1 VDTRENRPDI
11 QGGTSMTQLT
21 RRTMLG
27 GAATV
32 SAATMMGGL
41 SGTTEVRAAAPATG
55 KQAPGFYRYKTGDF
69 EVTVVTDG
77 KVVTPLS
84 DAYVANAKK
93 DQVNQVIAENYL
105 PENSATHLYTPVVV
119 NTGSKL
125 VVIDTG
131 LGLGTFAQSK
141 GAAGQF
147 HSNLAAAGIDPK
159 SVDMV
164 VISHFHGDHING
176 LLDAENKLAFPN
188 AEVVVPAGEWK
199 QWMDD
204 SNMSKAAGT
213 PIEGNYKNSRRVF
226 GAIGNKVTQYEDGK
240 ELVAGIKAIATPGHT
255 PGHMSYL
262 VTSGPRSMIV
272 QSDITAGMAFLFVK
286 NPDWQLAFDMDKP
299 TAVQSRKK
307 IYDMAIAEKIP
318 VQGFHFPF
326 PGVAHVEKDGNGYR
340 LIPAAWNPAL

>member
-1 VDTRENRPDI
+1 
-11 QGGTSMTQLT
+11 MTKLT
-21 RRTMLG
+21 RRTMLS

-32 SAATMMGGL
+32 AAATMTGGL
-41 SGTTEVRAAAPATG
+41 SGTTVHAAAPAVG
-55 KQAPGFYRYKTGDF
+55 KQVPGYYRYKVGDF

-77 KVVTPLS
+77 RTATPLP
-84 DAYVANAKK
+84 DTYVANAKK
-93 DQVNQVIAENYL
+93 DQVNEVLASSYL
-105 PENSATHLYTPVVV
+105 PENTATHLYTPVVI

-131 LGLGTFAQSK
+131 LGLGMFGQTK

-147 HSNLAAAGIDPK
+147 HSNLVASGIDPK
-159 SVDMV
+159 QVDAV

-188 AEVVVPAGEWK
+188 AEIMVPAGEWK

-213 PIEGNYKNSRRVF
+213 PLEGNYKNARRVF
-226 GAIGNKVTQYEDGK
+226 GAFGNKVTQYDDGK
-240 ELVAGIKAIATPGHT
+240 ELVGGIKAIATPGHT

-262 VTSGPRSMIV
+262 VSSGPRSLLV

-286 NPDWQLAFDMDKP
+286 NPDWQLMFDMDKP
-299 TAVQSRKK
+299 LAVQSRKK
-307 IYDMAIAEKIP
+307 IYDMVIAEKIP
-318 VQGFHFPF
+318 VQGYHFPY
-326 PGVAHVEKDGNGYR
+326 PGLAYVEKDGNGYR
-340 LIPAAWNPAL
+340 IVPVGWNPTL

>member
-1 VDTRENRPDI
+1 MQNL
-11 QGGTSMTQLT
+11 S
-21 RRTMLG
+21 RRGLLSG
-27 GAATV
+27 VAAVGAATTLAPG
-32 SAATMMGGL
+32 SL
-41 SGTTEVRAAAPATG
+41 TTVQAAAPATG
-55 KQAPGFYRYKTGDF
+55 KQAPGYYRYKVGDF

-84 DAYVANAKK
+84 DTYVANAKK
-93 DQVNQVIAENYL
+93 DEVNGAITANYL
-105 PENSATHLYTPVVV
+105 PADTATHLYTPVVI

-131 LGLGTFAQSK
+131 LGAGVNAQSK

-147 HSNLAAAGIDPK
+147 HANLAAAGIDPK
-159 SVDMV
+159 TVDAV

-176 LLDAENKLAFPN
+176 LVDADNKPAFPN
-188 AEVVVPAGEWK
+188 AEIMVPSAEWK

-204 SNMSKAAGT
+204 GNMSKAAGT
-213 PIEGNYKNSRRVF
+213 PIEGNFKNSRRVF
-226 GAIGNKVTQYEDGK
+226 GALGGKVTQYDDGK
-240 ELVAGIKAIATPGHT
+240 ELVGGIKAIATPGHT

-262 VTSGPRSMIV
+262 VSSGPRSMIV

-299 TAVQSRKK
+299 TAVQSRRK
-307 IYDMAIAEKIP
+307 IYEMAVVDKIP

-326 PGVAHVEKDGNGYR
+326 PGVAYVEKDGNGYR
-340 LIPAAWNPAL
+340 LVPATWNPTL

>member
-1 VDTRENRPDI
+1 MNDM
-11 QGGTSMTQLT
+11 S
-21 RRTMLG
+21 RRGLLSG
-27 GAATV
+27 VAAVGAAAV
-32 SAATMMGGL
+32 LAPAT
-41 SGTTEVRAAAPATG
+41 TARAAAPAVG
-55 KQAPGFYRYKTGDF
+55 KQAPGYYRHKIGDF

-77 KVVTPLS
+77 RTVIPLPET
-84 DAYVANAKK
+84 YVANAKK
-93 DQVNQVIAENYL
+93 DAVNDVIAANYL
-105 PENSATHLYTPVVV
+105 PANSATHLYTPVVI

-147 HSNLAAAGIDPK
+147 HSNLAASGIDPK
-159 SVDMV
+159 SVDAV

-176 LLDAENKLAFPN
+176 LLDADNKLAFPN
-188 AEVVVPAGEWK
+188 AEVMVPAAEWK
-199 QWMDD
+199 LWMDD

-213 PIEGNYKNSRRVF
+213 PVEGNYKNSRRVF

-240 ELVAGIKAIATPGHT
+240 ELVGGIKAMATPGHT

-262 VTSGPRSMIV
+262 VSSGPRSMIV

-299 TAVQSRKK
+299 LAVQSRKK

-326 PGVAHVEKDGNGYR
+326 PGVAYVEKEGSGYR
-340 LIPAAWNPAL
+340 LVPAAWNPTL

>member
-1 VDTRENRPDI
+1 
-11 QGGTSMTQLT
+11 MTQVT
-21 RRTMLG
+21 RRSVLS

-32 SAATMMGGL
+32 SAAAMMGPAL
-41 SGTTEVRAAAPATG
+41 STTTAQAAAPAAG
-55 KQAPGFYRYKTGDF
+55 KQAPGFYRHKIGDF

-77 KVVTPLS
+77 KIVTPL
-84 DAYVANAKK
+84 AETYVANAKK
-93 DQVNQVIAENYL
+93 DAVNEVIGANYL
-105 PENSATHLYTPVVV
+105 PLDSATHYYTPVVV

-147 HSNLAAAGIDPK
+147 HSNLAASGIDPK
-159 SVDMV
+159 TVDVV

-176 LLDAENKLAFPN
+176 LLDSENKPAFPN
-188 AEVVVPAGEWK
+188 AEVMVPAAEWK
-199 QWMDD
+199 LWMDD
-204 SNMSKAAGT
+204 AAMGKAAGT
-213 PIEGNYKNSRRVF
+213 PIEGNFKNSRRVF
-226 GAIGNKVTQYEDGK
+226 GALGNKVTQYDDGK
-240 ELVAGIKAIATPGHT
+240 ELVGGIKAIATPGHT

-262 VTSGPRSMIV
+262 VSSGPKSLIV

-299 TAVQSRKK
+299 VAVQSRKK

-326 PGVAHVEKDGNGYR
+326 PGVAYVEKDGNGYR
-340 LIPAAWNPAL
+340 LVPATWNTSL

>member
-1 VDTRENRPDI
+1 
-11 QGGTSMTQLT
+11 MTELT
-21 RRTMLG
+21 RRTVLG
-27 GAATV
+27 GAATL
-32 SAATMMGGL
+32 SAATMLGGL
-41 SGTTEVRAAAPATG
+41 QGTPDAFAAAPATG
-55 KQAPGFYRYKTGDF
+55 RQAPGYYRHKIGDF

-77 KVVTPLS
+77 RTAIPLPET
-84 DAYVANAKK
+84 YVANAKK
-93 DQVNQVIAENYL
+93 DQVNEVIASSYL
-105 PENSATHLYTPVVV
+105 PKDVATHLYTPVVI

-147 HSNLAAAGIDPK
+147 HSNLAASGIDPK
-159 SVDMV
+159 AVDAV

-176 LLDAENKLAFPN
+176 LLDADNKLAFPN
-188 AEVVVPAGEWK
+188 AEIMVPAAEWK

-213 PIEGNYKNSRRVF
+213 PAEGNYKNARRVF

-240 ELVAGIKAIATPGHT
+240 EVASGIKAIATPGHT

-299 TAVQSRKK
+299 LAVQSRRK
-307 IYDMAIAEKIP
+307 IYDMAVAEKIP
-318 VQGFHFPF
+318 VQGYHFPF
-326 PGVAHVEKDGNGYR
+326 PGLAYVEKDGNGYR
-340 LIPAAWNPAL
+340 LVPAGWNPTL